1 MSILAEDTCDVPD
14 NAIWMVTL
22 TDHRWHTQR
31 GLHVGDSLA
40 RLRHLYPKAHHD
52 PDVWYI
58 DERPEVVFMRA
69 QIEHGRVDMIYL
81 FADCKDP
88 KCSYGL

>member
-31 GLHVGDSLA
+31 GLRVGDSLA
-40 RLRHLYPKAHHD
+40 RLRHLYPKAHQTAASGTSTSG
-52 PDVWYI
+52 PKLSSS
-58 DERPEVVFMRA
+58 
-69 QIEHGRVDMIYL
+69 GRR
-81 FADCKDP
+81 
-88 KCSYGL
+88 